1 MKMAKKAILVTITA
15 ISSVAMTAAV
25 LAQGGGGRRPN
36 PDQTAVQFREAL
48 MTLINGT
55 AGPLMGMQR
64 GRVPYNAELV
74 AKNARILTTLAGMIP
89 DAFEHDTSSAQVK
102 TMALP
107 VVWQNHDEFL
117 TTAGKLKTQVD
128 ALDKAVRG
136 GSQDDVKAA
145 IMNVGAVCG
154 ECHMKFR
161 QAPPGGGGG
170 GGGGGR

>member
-1 MKMAKKAILVTITA
+1 MKKAKKAILVTMTAITA
-15 ISSVAMTAAV
+15 VAMTAAV

-36 PDQTAVQFREAL
+36 PDQTAVSFREAL
-48 MTLINGT
+48 MTVINGT

-74 AKNARILTTLAGMIP
+74 AKNAADLTTLAGMIP
-89 DAFEHDTSSAQVK
+89 DAFARDTSSATVK

-117 TTAGKLKTQVD
+117 MTAGKLKTQLE
-128 ALDKAVRG
+128 ALDMAVKG
-136 GSQDDVKAA
+136 GSQDDVKTA

-154 ECHMKFR
+154 QCHMKFR
-161 QAPPGGGGG
+161 QSPPGGGGG
-170 GGGGGR
+170 GR